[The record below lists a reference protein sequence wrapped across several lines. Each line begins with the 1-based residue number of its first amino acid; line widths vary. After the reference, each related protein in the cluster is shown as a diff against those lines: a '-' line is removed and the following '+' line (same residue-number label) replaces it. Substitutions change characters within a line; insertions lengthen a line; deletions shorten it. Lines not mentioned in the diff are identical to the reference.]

1 MKRLISILIVLFSL
15 VGCLDDQTKMG
26 ENAISYLSFKMELDT
41 LYYAERNVEFMIE
54 APEMRQENQDK
65 ALSYEWQ
72 INYEIVSTERVLKYA
87 YDSCGLFPC
96 RLKVYNED
104 GAIFKEFI

>member
-1 MKRLISILIVLFSL
+1 MKQLISIVVVLFSL
-15 VGCLDDQTKMG
+15 IGCLDDQTKMG

-54 APEMRQENQDK
+54 APEMKQESQDK

-72 INYEIVSTERVLKYA
+72 INYEVVSTERVLTSGQHDA
-87 YDSCGLFPC
+87 DL
-96 RLKVYNED
+96 
-104 GAIFKEFI
+104 

>member
-1 MKRLISILIVLFSL
+1 MKQLISIVVVLFSL
-15 VGCLDDQTKMG
+15 IGCLDDQTKMG

-54 APEMRQENQDK
+54 APEMKQESQDK

-72 INYEIVSTERVLKYA
+72 INYEVVSTERVLTYA

-104 GAIFKEFI
+104 GA